1 MTIGCEVIAKYWN
14 WISYLSKPFDPQSV
28 ILSIESLVRHPS
40 MKWLQTNYIDE
51 LLTSLGC
58 WSRDWKP
65 TIVPFREEKHI
76 PPGEKENQRLKVP
89 AAKGYGT
96 IARRVW
102 LLIPAVSVNF
112 PCSLLRFFRSPLVH
126 ALASELKTEVFCDK
140 APEDQISSEYLQD
153 WNNVNSIGLELP
165 PTPKSINQ
173 PKTL

>member
-14 WISYLSKPFDPQSV
+14 WISYLSKPFDPESV

-58 WSRDWKP
+58 WSRGKR
-65 TIVPFREEKHI
+65 TSSTQKC
-76 PPGEKENQRLKVP
+76 RLLRDMD
-89 AAKGYGT
+89 GYGT

-140 APEDQISSEYLQD
+140 APENQISSEYLQD
-153 WNNVNSIGLELP
+153 WNNVNSIGSELP
-165 PTPKSINQ
+165 PNPKSINQ